1 MNQPRV
7 CFLIN
12 FPSGRPRAGSVLRM
26 SADIA
31 TTTDDDDKLVFHS
44 ESVTPLQR
52 NDAFFYLMEIF
63 SREGT
68 QFRDALVVIDR
79 FIRLLHLKDVAL
91 MGRLAI

>member
-1 MNQPRV
+1 MISTRSLHIISFPVGLTSKCNQSRV

-52 NDAFFYLMEIF
+52 NDAFFI
-63 SREGT
+63 
-68 QFRDALVVIDR
+68 
-79 FIRLLHLKDVAL
+79 
-91 MGRLAI
+91 